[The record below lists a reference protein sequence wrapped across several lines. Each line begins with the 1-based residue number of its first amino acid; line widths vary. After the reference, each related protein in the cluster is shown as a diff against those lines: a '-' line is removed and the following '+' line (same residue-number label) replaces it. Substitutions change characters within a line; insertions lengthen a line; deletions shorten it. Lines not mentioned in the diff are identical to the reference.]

1 MSRKKFLR
9 PKKKHKTAWAVKS
22 QRKQEKK
29 EAARAEKV
37 LKLIVYYWKNL
48 WLSSSC
54 FCFAVIWLKTVFVD
68 AMIDMGVHAA
78 TVRASHVR
86 LWAVESSGVSFS
98 DSRL

>member
-37 LKLIVYYWKNL
+37 LKLIVYYWK
-48 WLSSSC
+48 
-54 FCFAVIWLKTVFVD
+54 TY
-68 AMIDMGVHAA
+68 
-78 TVRASHVR
+78 
-86 LWAVESSGVSFS
+86 
-98 DSRL
+98 DSRLPAFVSRSYD